1 MRINFFLSI
10 KKIFAFTGVLFFLF
24 VELFSSKSFSQEF
37 VNNGD
42 VISNLNGNIIYVNGN
57 VSDLSN
63 GVFENT
69 GLIYLTGDWTNTA
82 GNPAFTNTPGG
93 TVLMTGATQNIQG
106 SSVTEFYNLTLLGSG
121 VKQLNAIDAI
131 VENTLNLNDRELS
144 TNTNTAFVTNT
155 SVNAITRTS
164 GFVSSL
170 GNGALT
176 RSMASTGIY
185 LFPVGS
191 SIAPARYRPVDIE
204 PANGSSNAFA
214 VRFANTNATNEG
226 FDISQKESIIQ
237 NVNPDFYHR
246 IRRDSGTVS
255 ADITIYFDA
264 ATDGNYASIAHW
276 QNQPQWED
284 ISASSAASNYGLSAL
299 SKQTWND
306 FSPLAFILIND
317 ECGEFFV
324 PTAFSPN
331 NDGQN
336 DLECVYGKCIESL
349 LFSIY
354 DRWGEKV
361 FETTDQK
368 QCWDGTYRGK
378 PMNTGVFVYYL
389 QATFDSGESVK
400 KKGNIGLVR

>member
-1 MRINFFLSI
+1 MKIYFFPLT
-10 KKIFAFTGVLFFLF
+10 KRHFAFNAVLFLLLIGTYS
-24 VELFSSKSFSQEF
+24 VKSFSQEF

-42 VISNLNGNIIYVNGN
+42 VISNLNGNVIYVNGN

-69 GLIYLTGDWTNTA
+69 GSIYLTGDWTNTA

-93 TVLMTGATQNIQG
+93 TVIMTGGTQNIQG
-106 SSVTEFYNLTLLGSG
+106 SSVTEFYNLTLSGGG

-131 VENTLNLNDRELS
+131 IENTINLNDRELS

-170 GNGALT
+170 GSGALV
-176 RSMASTGIY
+176 RSTASTGIY

-191 SIAPARYRPVDIE
+191 SISPARYRPIDIV
-204 PANGSSNAFA
+204 PSNGSANAFA
-214 VRFANTNATNEG
+214 VRMANTDASNEG
-226 FDISQKESIIQ
+226 FNIFQKESSIQ
-237 NVNPDFYHR
+237 NVNPLYYHR
-246 IRRDSGTVS
+246 IRRDSGNAS
-255 ADITIYFDA
+255 ADVTIYFDA
-264 ATDGNYASIAHW
+264 TLDGNFAGIAHW
-276 QNQPQWED
+276 QNQPRWED
-284 ISASSAASNYGLSAL
+284 INASTALSNYGFSAM
-299 SKQTWND
+299 SKLTWND
-306 FSPLAFILIND
+306 FSPDAFILIND
-317 ECGEFFV
+317 ECGELFV

-331 NDGQN
+331 NDSQN
-336 DLECVYGKCIESL
+336 DFECVYGRCIEEL

-361 FETTDQK
+361 FETTDSK

-389 QATFDSGESVK
+389 NATFKSGESVT

>member
-1 MRINFFLSI
+1 MKIYFF
-10 KKIFAFTGVLFFLF
+10 KIIRKRVQFFYILFSFAVVF
-24 VELFSSKSFSQEF
+24 FSSKSFSQEF

-42 VISNLNGNIIYVNGN
+42 VISNLNGNVIYVNGN
-57 VSDLSN
+57 ISDLT
-63 GVFENT
+63 GGIFENT
-69 GLIYLTGDWTNTA
+69 GSIYLTGDWTNTS

-93 TVLMTGATQNIQG
+93 TVLMVGATQNIQG
-106 SSVTEFYNLTLLGSG
+106 SSVTEFYNLTLSGSG

-131 VENTLNLNDRELS
+131 VESTLNLNDRELS
-144 TNTNTAFVTNT
+144 TSINTAFVTNT

-170 GNGALT
+170 GNGALV
-176 RSMASTGIY
+176 RSMASTGTY

-191 SIAPARYRPVDIE
+191 SLVPARYRPVDIVA
-204 PANGSSNAFA
+204 ANSSSNAFA

-226 FDISQKESIIQ
+226 FDIAVKQSTIQ
-237 NVNPDFYHR
+237 NVNPDYYHR
-246 IRRDSGTVS
+246 IRRDSGTAS

-264 ATDGNYASIAHW
+264 ALDGNFASIAHW
-276 QNQPQWED
+276 QNVPQWED
-284 ISASSAASNYGLSAL
+284 ITASSTAGNYGLSAL
-299 SKQTWND
+299 SKLVWND
-306 FSPLAFILIND
+306 FSPPAFVLIND
-317 ECGEFFV
+317 ECGELFV
-324 PTAFSPN
+324 PSAFSPN
-331 NDGQN
+331 NDSQN

>member
-1 MRINFFLSI
+1 MKLYSNPFTK
-10 KKIFAFTGVLFFLF
+10 KKISGSVIFIITVSVCCA
-24 VELFSSKSFSQEF
+24 QDF

-42 VISNLNGNIIYVNGN
+42 VISNLNGNVIFVNGN
-57 VSDLSN
+57 ISN
-63 GVFENT
+63 LTNGTFENT
-69 GLIYLTGDWTNTA
+69 GSIYLTGDWTNTA
-82 GNPAFTNTPGG
+82 GNPAFTATPGG
-93 TVLMTGATQNIQG
+93 TVLLTGATQNIQG
-106 SSVTEFYNLTLLGSG
+106 TSVTEFYNLTLSGIG

-131 VENTLNLNDRELS
+131 VENTLSLNDRELS

-170 GNGALT
+170 GNGALV

-191 SIAPARYRPVDIE
+191 SISPARYRPVDIV
-204 PANGSSNAFA
+204 PANGSANAFA

-226 FDISQKESIIQ
+226 FNISQKQSTIQ
-237 NVNPDFYHR
+237 NVNPNYYHR
-246 IRRDSGTVS
+246 IRRDSGSVA
-255 ADITIYFDA
+255 ADVTIYFDA
-264 ATDGNYASIAHW
+264 AQDGNYAGIAHW

-284 ISASSAASNYGLSAL
+284 INASSAPGNYGLTAL
-299 SKQTWND
+299 SKLVWND
-306 FSPLAFILIND
+306 FSPPAFVLIND
-317 ECGEFFV
+317 ECGELFV

-331 NDGQN
+331 DDNQN

-361 FETTDQK
+361 FETTNQQ

-378 PMNTGVFVYYL
+378 RMNTGVFVYYL
-389 QATFDSGESVK
+389 QATFKTGESVT

>member
-1 MRINFFLSI
+1 MKKLLLVFSFFFLLVVNC
-10 KKIFAFTGVLFFLF
+10 FA
-24 VELFSSKSFSQEF
+24 QEF

-63 GVFENT
+63 GIFENT
-69 GLIYLTGDWTNTA
+69 GSIYLTGDWTNTA

-93 TVLMTGATQNIQG
+93 TVLMAGGNENVQG
-106 SSVTEFYNLTLLGSG
+106 SSVTEFYNLTLSGSG
-121 VKQLNAIDAI
+121 VKQLNGIDAI
-131 VENTLNLNDRELS
+131 VKNTLNLNDRELS

-170 GNGALT
+170 GNGALV

-191 SIAPARYRPVDIE
+191 NISPARYRPIDIV
-204 PANGSSNAFA
+204 PANGSANAFA
-214 VRFANTNATNEG
+214 VRLANTNASNEG
-226 FDISQKESIIQ
+226 FNIYQKESTIQ
-237 NVNPDFYHR
+237 NVNPLYYHR
-246 IRRDSGTVS
+246 IRRDSGNAA

-264 ATDGNYASIAHW
+264 AQDGNFAGIAHW
-276 QNQPQWED
+276 QNNPQWED
-284 ISASSAASNYGLSAL
+284 INAASTAGNYGFSAL
-299 SKQTWND
+299 SKLVWDD
-306 FSPLAFILIND
+306 FSYPAFILIND
-317 ECGEFFV
+317 ECGELFV

-331 NDGQN
+331 NDSQN

-349 LFSIY
+349 LFSVY

-361 FETTDQK
+361 FETEDQQ
-368 QCWDGTYRGK
+368 QCWDGRYRGK
-378 PMNTGVFVYYL
+378 LMNTGVFVYTL
-389 QATFDSGESVK
+389 QATFKSGESVT